1 MSDSLAPP
9 PPLVLPND
17 AISAKFTDPPPA
29 LSLSFIMEAPPQ
41 LPKIIEEDVAKA
53 SPKSTKQKQAQPEVK
68 SASRESSAS
77 SFSDPNDLPPPPVPI
92 IEEKKTFT
100 KGDNYS
106 PEMEINPSVTHIH
119 LVNNPIYSDVNFLI
133 NGQKIF
139 GHFFI
144 LQFRAKSLLAG
155 GKKKKGILEV
165 EIPQEKGI
173 SAQIIIE
180 ILKFVYSGRIDFTPL
195 KETEIIQVQAVASH
209 FEGFERLHWLCETHI
224 QQNIN
229 MTNAYT
235 ILRVAGFYNQT
246 ALKEFAIRFAVEH
259 YVQYVANK
267 EGVKE
272 LGMDTFQELVVA
284 YQTAQGHP
292 LPPLAKRDEP
302 QATYVRDLRN
312 LLKSMSETDITF
324 KMVDANVLGISGSLF
339 RCHKAIVASRN
350 TLLTNLCE
358 KTPVVGTSKDVPV
371 VEVKGITTDG
381 FEALLNYL
389 YYGERLI
396 PIHGAIELISF
407 CRDYQLAELM
417 QYSIESLEH
426 GIAVETVLTVLN
438 LCHKKDM
445 PDFYMK
451 AMKELKPKC
460 IQFMVENFV
469 KIDLRIIERGQSHPS
484 TGYDILRAIQKVGQ
498 KKELKPKKK
507 SKTMKKKKKT
517 WAKWLRVS
525 TPVGNRDP
533 TSFLFRGAAE
543 YATVYPDLFYAKL
556 QRKKKGNKKKKL
568 RLQDDNNT
576 NSNTE
581 EPEEKEEE

>member
-1 MSDSLAPP
+1 
-9 PPLVLPND
+9 
-17 AISAKFTDPPPA
+17 
-29 LSLSFIMEAPPQ
+29 
-41 LPKIIEEDVAKA
+41 
-53 SPKSTKQKQAQPEVK
+53 
-68 SASRESSAS
+68 
-77 SFSDPNDLPPPPVPI
+77 
-92 IEEKKTFT
+92 
-100 KGDNYS
+100 
-106 PEMEINPSVTHIH
+106 
-119 LVNNPIYSDVNFLI
+119 
-133 NGQKIF
+133 
-139 GHFFI
+139 
-144 LQFRAKSLLAG
+144 
-155 GKKKKGILEV
+155 
-165 EIPQEKGI
+165 
-173 SAQIIIE
+173 
-180 ILKFVYSGRIDFTPL
+180 
-195 KETEIIQVQAVASH
+195 
-209 FEGFERLHWLCETHI
+209 
-224 QQNIN
+224 
-229 MTNAYT
+229 
-235 ILRVAGFYNQT
+235 
-246 ALKEFAIRFAVEH
+246 
-259 YVQYVANK
+259 
-267 EGVKE
+267 
-272 LGMDTFQELVVA
+272 
-284 YQTAQGHP
+284 
-292 LPPLAKRDEP
+292 
-302 QATYVRDLRN
+302 
-312 LLKSMSETDITF
+312 
-324 KMVDANVLGISGSLF
+324 
-339 RCHKAIVASRN
+339 
-350 TLLTNLCE
+350 
-358 KTPVVGTSKDVPV
+358 
-371 VEVKGITTDG
+371 
-381 FEALLNYL
+381 LNYL